1 MERGRYAPICEPDEE
16 GEQSIVGEL
25 RRSLNAIRARWARWE
40 REGKGL
46 DRCQCRFVSFAQ
58 HEADHARA
66 MREKQEYAA
75 RKERRPK
82 LRFMPPIPCPLFD
95 GETPEMYEIALQLWF
110 KSKGE
115 ALVGPAENPDVFRSK
130 RCNYA
135 VARLHGRVNR
145 ALLERAIR
153 DDGSSTHV
161 LARYITAAK
170 QQAAEPP
177 GSGAPRS
184 ARPREAEPL
193 APKSAGRTQPTSL
206 GSREMGPGPDA
217 RGGPRSHSAERCLLE
232 ASVRSALAEGKL
244 PDCGHES
251 CAQKW
256 AECAGIALS
265 SLRRSMGKSRER
277 SERAQR
283 HSEAEIAHLRQQLA
297 MMEGRLQVV
306 MSAQPHGL
314 QRPMAASGP
323 SLAASQHGP
332 FAAAQHMAW
341 STHQAVPTV
350 PQSQGWTPLVDQPR
364 TASSPLGQLVA
375 EDDPPYEGWPS
386 PRDGA

>member
-1 MERGRYAPICEPDEE
+1 
-16 GEQSIVGEL
+16 
-25 RRSLNAIRARWARWE
+25 
-40 REGKGL
+40 
-46 DRCQCRFVSFAQ
+46 
-58 HEADHARA
+58 
-66 MREKQEYAA
+66 
-75 RKERRPK
+75 
-82 LRFMPPIPCPLFD
+82 
-95 GETPEMYEIALQLWF
+95 LQLWF

-115 ALVGPAENPDVFRSK
+115 ALVGPAENPDVFRTK
-130 RCNYA
+130 RRNYA

-145 ALLERAIR
+145 ALLKRATR
-153 DDGSSTHV
+153 GDGSSAHV
-161 LARYITAAK
+161 LARYLTAAR

-177 GSGAPRS
+177 STGATRS
-184 ARPREAEPL
+184 ARLRQAEPL

-217 RGGPRSHSAERCLLE
+217 RGGPRSHSAARCLLE
-232 ASVRSALAEGKL
+232 ASVRPALAEVKF

-256 AECAGIALS
+256 ADCAGIALS
-265 SLRRSMGKSRER
+265 SLRRSLGKNRER

-306 MSAQPHGL
+306 MSALPMAAQPHGL

-386 PRDGA
+386 PHDGA